1 MSRLTAQSKKDDKHL
16 LVEWIKAAL
25 IALILAFLLR
35 AFIFATS
42 VVKGESMMPTLEDGE
57 RVIFN
62 KFIYLVSEPSRGDIV
77 IIAKPESNYVKRIIG
92 LPNETIEMKDNV
104 LYVNGVAQTS
114 TFVGEQQAKYTGDFG
129 PVNLPKNSYF
139 VMGDNR
145 ANSKDSRNDLGYIER
160 EHIIGR
166 SELIIYPFREL
177 QLTR

>member
-1 MSRLTAQSKKDDKHL
+1 MSQLSSQENERNMF
-16 LVEWIKAAL
+16 VEWIKAAL

-35 AFIFATS
+35 GFVFATS
-42 VVKGESMMPTLEDGE
+42 IVKGESMMPTLEDGE
-57 RVIFN
+57 RVIYN
-62 KFIYLVSEPSRGDIV
+62 KFIYLVSEPARGDIV

-104 LYVNGVAQTS
+104 LHIDGVAQTS
-114 TFVGEQQAKYTGDFG
+114 TFVGEQQTKYTGNFG
-129 PVNLPKNSYF
+129 PVTLPENSYF